1 MNSVLDLLPAIILL
15 AVLAG
20 YIVIWYISRNFG
32 QVQKHPDRV
41 AEIGPRAP
49 GETSNIKIDKTNREI
64 KFNLAL
70 MLTIPLVLLGSH
82 ASYIYW
88 FADTSNSLVGL
99 IVWGVGVG
107 VIFFYLLKS
116 LKLIR
121 KRKLLRMGYR
131 SELTVGEALN
141 KLTLDGTYV
150 YHDFPGDNFKIDHI
164 VVGSAG
170 IFTVESI
177 ARSTPANAMAG
188 RAAAT
193 VEYDGK
199 MLNFPKEDN
208 YKIIEQA
215 EWQASWLSDWIS
227 GIIGEPVAARA
238 IVALPGWFVK
248 RTSADGISVVN
259 PDQFPSLFKHIKP
272 RPLSEENIAR
282 IVGQLQ
288 QKCRVRP
295 PFDAT
300 EGQDRFAV

>member
-1 MNSVLDLLPAIILL
+1 MNSALDLLPAIILL

-20 YIVIWYISRNFG
+20 YIVIWYIPRNFR
-32 QVQKHPDRV
+32 QLQKHPDRV
-41 AEIGPRAP
+41 AAIGPRAP
-49 GETSNIKIDKTNREI
+49 GETSNTKINKTSREI

-70 MLTIPLVLLGSH
+70 MLTIPLFLLCSH
-82 ASYIYW
+82 VSYIYW
-88 FADTSNSLVGL
+88 FADTSNSLIGL
-99 IVWGVGVG
+99 LVWGVGVG
-107 VIFFYLLKS
+107 VIFFYLVKS

-121 KRKLLRMGYR
+121 KRKLLRLGYQ

-141 KLTLDGTYV
+141 KLSLDGTYV
-150 YHDFPGDNFKIDHI
+150 YHDFPADNFKIDHI

-177 ARSTPANAMAG
+177 ARSAPANAMAG
-188 RAAAT
+188 RDAAT

-215 EWQASWLSDWIS
+215 EWQASWLSEWIS

-238 IVALPGWFVK
+238 IVALPGWFIK

-272 RPLSEENIAR
+272 RPLSEKAIAR
-282 IVGQLQ
+282 IVGQIQ
-288 QKCRVRP
+288 QKCRVSSP
-295 PFDAT
+295 IDAT
-300 EGQDRFAV
+300 EGQDQFAV

>member
-1 MNSVLDLLPAIILL
+1 MNIVLDLLPAIILL

-20 YIVIWYISRNFG
+20 YIAIWYIPRNSR
-32 QVQKHPDRV
+32 QLQKNPDRV
-41 AEIGPRAP
+41 AAMGPRAP
-49 GETSNIKIDKTNREI
+49 GETSNKKINKTNREI

-70 MLTIPLVLLGSH
+70 MLTIPLVLLCSH
-82 ASYIYW
+82 VSYIYW
-88 FADTSNSLVGL
+88 FADTSNSLIGL
-99 IVWGVGVG
+99 LVWGVGVG
-107 VIFFYLLKS
+107 VIFFYLVKS

-121 KRKLLRMGYR
+121 KRKLLRLGYQ

-141 KLTLDGTYV
+141 NLSLDGTYV
-150 YHDFPGDNFKIDHI
+150 YHDFPADNFKIDHI

-177 ARSTPANAMAG
+177 ARTAPANALAV
-188 RAAAT
+188 RDAAT

-227 GIIGEPVAARA
+227 GVIGEPVAARA

-272 RPLSEENIAR
+272 RPLSEKNIAR
-282 IVGQLQ
+282 IVGQIQ

-295 PFDAT
+295 PIDAT
-300 EGQDRFAV
+300 EGQDQFAV